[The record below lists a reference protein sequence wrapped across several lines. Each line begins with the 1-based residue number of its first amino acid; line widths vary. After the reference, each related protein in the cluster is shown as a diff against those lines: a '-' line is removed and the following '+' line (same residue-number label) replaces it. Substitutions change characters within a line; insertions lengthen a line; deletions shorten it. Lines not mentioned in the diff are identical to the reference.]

1 MNLLST
7 VNTRY
12 YCKRLVRWWN
22 IQNIY
27 TVNVVLLEGSQF
39 LMKNLKNEVF
49 NLHSSLFTYHYIIA
63 EWPDFLNTSYHCWM
77 TYKSS
82 KWSSRVKGIITP
94 IWQNVKR
101 SMDMHIWNQIHLTN
115 SWLKSSVMT
124 GGHSC
129 GHSILIQWSF
139 CVVLYIEQNFLKPL
153 LKLEPCCFVLH
164 FLEMIIVR
172 HNANAQHVP
181 LILY

>member
-1 MNLLST
+1 MLCFLRDLNSWWKIWKIKSLIFIPPFSHIIISLLNDLT
-7 VNTRY
+7 F
-12 YCKRLVRWWN
+12 W
-22 IQNIY
+22 I
-27 TVNVVLLEGSQF
+27 
-39 LMKNLKNEVF
+39 
-49 NLHSSLFTYHYIIA
+49 HYIIA
-63 EWPDFLNTSYHCWM
+63 EWHTNHQNE
-77 TYKSS
+77 
-82 KWSSRVKGIITP
+82 SSRVKGMITT

-101 SMDMHIWNQIHLTN
+101 LMDMHIWSQIHLTN

-181 LILY
+181 LILYYL